1 MMTDYDYDNGIYEYP
16 RDGIRDSDEDTE
28 DASETEES
36 MKPFND
42 EYDYMEREYRPR
54 DYEIKEQIYRDQL
67 AALRDQLDQL
77 ESECHPEFAK
87 GLEKVK
93 QTFDERRFFIQACF
107 EWQQQR
113 IMTDYANEE
122 KAAMKEFNEQRD
134 ELKSTLIS
142 DLEEKKKL
150 FEADTLEL
158 SFDTTEPK
166 PTTTRKL
173 RRRPNDPIPMP
184 DRRRRASPA
193 HINYLLDDHEIADD
207 IKQLNKILNA
217 VKSMAREE
225 RKNRDRENNSSN
237 SKNNNFDCD
246 GSLTEAR
253 LEDGK
258 LFYDKKW
265 FHRGQNILIESL
277 TEGWKCTG
285 LIHQIGSNE
294 VRIQKNNDSLKIKVT
309 LADLHSRKY
318 IFQRRS

>member
-93 QTFDERRFFIQACF
+93 QIFDERRFFIQACF

-207 IKQLNKILNA
+207 IKQLNKILSA

-225 RKNRDRENNSSN
+225 RKNRDRDNNSSN

-253 LEDGK
+253 L
-258 LFYDKKW
+258 
-265 FHRGQNILIESL
+265 
-277 TEGWKCTG
+277 
-285 LIHQIGSNE
+285 
-294 VRIQKNNDSLKIKVT
+294 
-309 LADLHSRKY
+309 
-318 IFQRRS
+318 